1 MGAVDPWALAQGEAT
16 VKYHPAP
23 CDVLTKAR
31 QTLLGTVA
39 GGQFDWGCRLRKSNG
54 GARKVPSVRS
64 VLARRECNSRRAPDG
79 ETDTS
84 SRYESR
90 L

>member
-1 MGAVDPWALAQGEAT
+1 MPWALARGEAP
-16 VKYHPAP
+16 VKYHPALAKYSP
-23 CDVLTKAR
+23 RVR
-31 QTLLGTVA
+31 QTLSGTVA
-39 GGQFDWGCRLRKSNG
+39 GGQFDWGGRLRKSNG
-54 GARKVPSVRS
+54 GARMVPSVRS

-84 SRYESR
+84 NRYESR